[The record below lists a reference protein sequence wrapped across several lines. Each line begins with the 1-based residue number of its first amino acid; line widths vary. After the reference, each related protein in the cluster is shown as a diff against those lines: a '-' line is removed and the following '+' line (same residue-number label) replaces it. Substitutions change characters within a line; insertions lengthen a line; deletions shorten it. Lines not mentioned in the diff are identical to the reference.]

1 MGAAGSAAQ
10 EQRSTQGMAAC
21 IAVATLSAFAA
32 FGQELPAPSA
42 DPSSSP
48 SSDAPPVLRLLPANT
63 EIHLRM
69 LESVGSA
76 THRRGDRFKL
86 EVADVIALDGQV
98 IIPAGTPAQGEVI
111 HAAKAGMGGRAGELI
126 LVVRF
131 LNAGDQWVS
140 LRSFSAGSG
149 EDRYDLAEGLAVLGG
164 IPSLFVSGKDF
175 EIPRVPMSSPR

>member
-86 EVADVIALDGQV
+86 EVADVVALDGQV

-111 HAAKAGMGGRAGELI
+111 HAASTSRRSPAGALAGI
-126 LVVRF
+126 
-131 LNAGDQWVS
+131 
-140 LRSFSAGSG
+140 
-149 EDRYDLAEGLAVLGG
+149 G
-164 IPSLFVSGKDF
+164 IPNACGVIDWPVRGCFVSGF
-175 EIPRVPMSSPR
+175 RARSRTNFTSSAPSSRPLWKRTPFFRKKV